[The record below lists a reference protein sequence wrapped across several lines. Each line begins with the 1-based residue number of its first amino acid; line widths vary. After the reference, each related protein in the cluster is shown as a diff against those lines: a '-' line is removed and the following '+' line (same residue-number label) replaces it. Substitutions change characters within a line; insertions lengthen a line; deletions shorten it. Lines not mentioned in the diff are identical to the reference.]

1 MTGTSLDGAPGARRF
16 PPGFLW
22 GAATSAYQIEG
33 AVEEDGRGRSIWD
46 TFSHTPGKVHGGDTG
61 DIACDSYHRLEEDL
75 ALLSELGV
83 GAYRFSVAWSRVQP
97 DGRGPVNQRGLDY
110 YRALVAG
117 LRGRGIVPVATAY
130 HWELPQALED
140 EGGWANRDTAER
152 FAEYSEV
159 LAHALGNEVGMWI
172 TLNEPQ
178 QVANQ
183 GYRTGTHA
191 PGKTDLSLAAAAT
204 HHLLLAHGLAVE
216 AIRGALKS
224 RSRSASRSTC
234 TRSVRWATTRRTP
247 PRVLD
252 DEQNRIFLEPVL
264 HGSYPG
270 AARAEL
276 LPADDADRIRRHGS
290 GVRAARLSGAQ
301 LLLPALRAPG
311 RLGRSAPGRK
321 PDPRVSGR
329 RQLRTAGD
337 SPHDD
342 GVADRARG
350 PV

>member
-1 MTGTSLDGAPGARRF
+1 M
-16 PPGFLW
+16 
-22 GAATSAYQIEG
+22 
-33 AVEEDGRGRSIWD
+33 
-46 TFSHTPGKVHGGDTG
+46 HGGDTG
-61 DIACDSYHRLEEDL
+61 DIACDSYHRLEDDL

-83 GAYRFSVAWSRVQP
+83 GAYRFSVAWPRVQP

-204 HHLLLAHGLAVE
+204 HHLLLGHGLAVE
-216 AIRGALKS
+216 AIRGALKT

-234 TRSVRWATTRRTP
+234 TRSVRWATTLRTP
-247 PRVLD
+247 PRSSTPSTTAYSST
-252 DEQNRIFLEPVL
+252 RCCTA
-264 HGSYPG
+264 HT
-270 AARAEL
+270 
-276 LPADDADRIRRHGS
+276 RRRPR
-290 GVRAARLSGAQ
+290 RAAAAG
-301 LLLPALRAPG
+301 G
-311 RLGRSAPGRK
+311 R
-321 PDPRVSGR
+321 
-329 RQLRTAGD
+329 
-337 SPHDD
+337 
-342 GVADRARG
+342 
-350 PV
+350 